1 MLKLIIFEIILT
13 ILIIVFQC
21 LVNKDTS
28 AYSYLKLTLHP
39 NMSNI
44 FHVCKE
50 FRKNPHGKILYEILA
65 FKIEIDVKDDFYI
78 DDIIRLYNMGFDFKN
93 TPPSNYDNIL
103 DVYGNLSNIEYVIE
117 KITDSRH
124 HMFMLLYENPYTEKF
139 MKYYVTNDKND
150 AINNVR
156 LYETWV
162 KSKSIN

>member
-1 MLKLIIFEIILT
+1 MLKLIIIGAIVTIVIIILQNW
-13 ILIIVFQC
+13 L
-21 LVNKDTS
+21 NKGRSIDN
-28 AYSYLKLTLHP
+28 YLELTLHP

-50 FRKNPHGKILYEILA
+50 FRKNPHGKILYDILS
-65 FKIEIDVKDDFYI
+65 FKIEIDVKDDYYI
-78 DDIIRLYNMGFDFKN
+78 DDIIRLYNMGFDLRY

-117 KITDSRH
+117 KITGSKH

-150 AINNVR
+150 AISNVR